1 MPVTIRQ
8 LPPAGKLASQ
18 LTMDLFA
25 ATIPAA
31 TIDQVL
37 QQTQPTEQRHRL
49 TMRAMVWLI
58 IAMNLWRQGAIPTV
72 YRQLT
77 RGLRWVWPDPPP
89 PVPTSGAFTYRR
101 YRLGAGLSRLARIR
115 EAHFPF
121 TRLAVP
127 IVRELAQETGETV
140 HISEF
145 SAGALLTAH
154 VELSA
159 KANRVNVDVGQV
171 LPLHGTAS
179 GIAFLA
185 ASSDEAVKAYV
196 EKPLQAFTQHT
207 VTARA
212 KVLEAI
218 RLAAARGYSR
228 SLQGYEEGVHSI
240 GAAILGADGQPI
252 GTLSIASPVSRIDDH
267 LAASQGEAATRA
279 ARLISA
285 RLTGE
290 A

>member
-1 MPVTIRQ
+1 MSTVDKAASLLELFTLREPEIGLSDLARR
-8 LPPAGKLASQ
+8 AGLDKATARRLLMALA
-18 LTMDLFA
+18 A
-25 ATIPAA
+25 
-31 TIDQVL
+31 
-37 QQTQPTEQRHRL
+37 HRL
-49 TMRAMVWLI
+49 I
-58 IAMNLWRQGAIPTV
+58 EQEPH
-72 YRQLT
+72 
-77 RGLRWVWPDPPP
+77 
-89 PVPTSGAFTYRR
+89 SRR

-115 EAHFPF
+115 DAHFPF
-121 TRLAVP
+121 VRVAAPV
-127 IVRELAQETGETV
+127 IRELALETGETV
-140 HISEF
+140 HLSEF
-145 SAGALLTAH
+145 SAGALLTVH

-185 ASSDEAVKAYV
+185 ASRLEVVSAYL
-196 EKPLQAFTQHT
+196 EKPLQAFTAHT
-207 VTARA
+207 MTGPDTLA
-212 KVLEAI
+212 KAI
-218 RLAAARGYSR
+218 AFAAASGYSR
-228 SLQGYEEGVHSI
+228 SSQGYEEGVHSI

-252 GTLSIASPVSRIDDH
+252 GTLSIASPISRVDDQ

>member
-1 MPVTIRQ
+1 MSTVGKAVSLLELFTLHEPEIGLSDLARR
-8 LPPAGKLASQ
+8 AGLDKATARRLLTALA
-18 LTMDLFA
+18 A
-25 ATIPAA
+25 
-31 TIDQVL
+31 
-37 QQTQPTEQRHRL
+37 HRL
-49 TMRAMVWLI
+49 IEQEPR
-58 IAMNLWRQGAIPTV
+58 
-72 YRQLT
+72 
-77 RGLRWVWPDPPP
+77 
-89 PVPTSGAFTYRR
+89 SRR

-115 EAHFPF
+115 DAHFPF
-121 TRLAVP
+121 MRLAAPV
-127 IVRELAQETGETV
+127 IRELSQETGETV
-140 HISEF
+140 HLSEF
-145 SAGALLTAH
+145 SAGALLTVH
-154 VELSA
+154 VALSA

-185 ASSDEAVKAYV
+185 ASRLEVASAYL
-196 EKPLQAFTQHT
+196 EKPLQAFTAHT
-207 VTARA
+207 MTEPDTLA
-212 KVLEAI
+212 KAI
-218 RLAAARGYSR
+218 AFAAASGYSR
-228 SLQGYEEGVHSI
+228 SSQGYEEGVHSI